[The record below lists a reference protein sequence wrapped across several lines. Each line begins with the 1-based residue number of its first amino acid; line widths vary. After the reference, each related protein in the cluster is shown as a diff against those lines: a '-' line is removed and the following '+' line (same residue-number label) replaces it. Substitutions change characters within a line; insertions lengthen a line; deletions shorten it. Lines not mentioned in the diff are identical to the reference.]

1 MSTDASDEITAR
13 LEAMVEQVLD
23 INQYDPADI
32 ARIWTQQ
39 VNLEKVM
46 GVVGIVEMDPEAY
59 LAVLNLPVVVMPV
72 YGKILSLGDVMQLLT
87 AVSEMP
93 GAQFALKDSTVFL
106 TLCLP
111 LESFREESIDTIIRV
126 MLNGADEVRTALRA
140 AIRNYYQIQP
150 PEESTYPEPDLP
162 NIKMTPREMQ
172 IIYSILSRCKP
183 DVQKVFTLLMEKWD
197 KSGYIVATT
206 PASIVLDLPYGR
218 RPVHLAMLFPGVSEG
233 LAALQP
239 AMHAHPPAIAL
250 PWDSL
255 RKFKGFPQESVDLY
269 QKKVGKMAALRLT
282 GSSAHIEMNGQFDVR
297 AASVLLKA
305 MRTLAKSL
313 QPELVEGKEPAAPVT
328 PDNIEATLASC
339 SEHVRA
345 VFRDLI
351 ENWMAAGGTVQSPR
365 SGRVYLKMKTKAHRS
380 GRRSQIPR
388 KFNLVVL
395 AGARGRKPAHIQVE
409 WDLSRS
415 ESAAYLDC
423 IPDEVARFEKT
434 VASLPGFERKG
445 TITYLWI
452 DEEFQRSHL
461 QLLSEAI
468 VRVKQAERAA
478 L

>member
-1 MSTDASDEITAR
+1 MNTDGSDEVTAR

-23 INQYDPADI
+23 INQYDPAAI

-39 VNLEKVM
+39 VNLEKVV
-46 GVVGIVEMDPEAY
+46 GVVGIVELDPEAY

-93 GAQFALKDSTVFL
+93 SAQFALKDNTVFL

-111 LESFREESIDTIIRV
+111 LQSFHEESIDAIIRV
-126 MLNGADEVRTALRA
+126 MLRGADEVRTALRA

-150 PEESTYPEPDLP
+150 PEELTYPEPDLP

-183 DVQKVFTLLMEKWD
+183 EVQKVFTLLMEKWARA
-197 KSGYIVATT
+197 GYIVGTT
-206 PASIVLDLPYGR
+206 PASIVLDMPYGHR
-218 RPVHLAMLFPGVSEG
+218 TARLAMLFPGVSEG

-239 AMHAHPPAIAL
+239 AGYAHPPAITL
-250 PWDSL
+250 PWESL
-255 RKFKGFPQESVDLY
+255 RKFKGFTQESVDLY
-269 QKKVGKMAALRLT
+269 QKMVAKIAAVRLT
-282 GSSAHIEMNGQFDVR
+282 GSSAHIEMNGSFDVR
-297 AASVLLKA
+297 VAKGLLKA
-305 MRTLAKSL
+305 LKMLAESV
-313 QPELVEGKEPAAPVT
+313 QPELVEALTPSGRVS
-328 PDNIEATLASC
+328 PDNIEMTLASC
-339 SEHVRA
+339 SEHVRS
-345 VFRDLI
+345 VYRELMK
-351 ENWMAAGGTVQSPR
+351 NWAAAGGTIQSPR
-365 SGRVYLKMKTKAHRS
+365 PGRIYLKMKTKAHRS
-380 GRRSQIPR
+380 GKFAQLPR

-395 AGARGRKPAHIQVE
+395 AGPRGGKRVHIQVE

-423 IPDEVARFEKT
+423 IPEEVDSFEET

-445 TITYLWI
+445 PITYLWM
-452 DEEFQRSHL
+452 DEEFQRLHVR
-461 QLLSEAI
+461 LLSEAI
-468 VRVKQAERAA
+468 VRLKNAEQAA